1 MPRLIISTVGTS
13 LLTNQ
18 ISQRRDPKDW
28 SSRLQEM
35 ANKTQDEIH
44 KYHQDVKDIIQQLKQ
59 RAEKILYDGTTL
71 EIRDAS
77 AELNGIYGI
86 YEEDLEKGK
95 EDIHWLIATDTA
107 QGQTTAEIV
116 KKFLVRRG
124 IINTQIYPETG
135 SGFSIA
141 TTSNFS
147 EGMAQMIPWIK
158 DLINGYQESYPNN
171 KLKVVFNLVGGFKAI
186 QGYMNTMG
194 MFYADEIV
202 YIFEGGNQLIKIP
215 RLPVNI
221 NLTEVEPYKVQ
232 LAIMN
237 VGEILTSWEEAKKVP
252 EDWRIVVEPEM
263 TLSTWGQLIWQ
274 QCKDVFLAEDKPLK
288 FPKIEYQSTF
298 LDDYRSKPNHEK
310 IVLQENLARV
320 ACLLNNHQDGISAV
334 KQDGIF
340 RLRRYAGK
348 HKDIDHF
355 DLLKDRRVSCL
366 AKDGQ
371 LYLLHYGE
379 HNYVNDKYS

>member
-355 DLLKDRRVSCL
+355 DLPKDRRVSCL